1 LKKLFNVQLKVIRNY
16 FKIIFLFGFLLAA
29 PKITKKPT
37 DTEALLHTDAVFTVD
52 VSGSPKPQIE
62 W

>member
-1 LKKLFNVQLKVIRNY
+1 MISKRFNLVFFFDI
-16 FKIIFLFGFLLAA
+16 LAA

-37 DTEALLHTDAVFTVD
+37 DTEALIHTDAVFTVD
-52 VSGSPKPQIE
+52 VSGSPKPQVE